1 MPGQEKAG
9 QLADDSDDGD
19 EPVSVDGDSAFVAS
33 LQEDDSPEPSEADDS
48 FGFGE
53 DDLEQEG
60 DQALPPES
68 EEAEVPDAKQDMD
81 VADQSIAK
89 TTEATK
95 RTVLQAGDS
104 DSSVE
109 LQSDNSFDSDFLR
122 GEDDPVHRPPDVPKH
137 EPSAAEEGS
146 EASFKSDDSEF
157 DSDGG

>member
-1 MPGQEKAG
+1 MPEQEKAG
-9 QLADDSDDGD
+9 QSADDSDDGD

-48 FGFGE
+48 FGFDE

-60 DQALPPES
+60 DQALPPEL
-68 EEAEVPDAKQDMD
+68 EEAEVPDMKQDMD

-95 RTVLQAGDS
+95 RTILQAGDS

-109 LQSDNSFDSDFLR
+109 LQSDDSFDSDFLR

-137 EPSAAEEGS
+137 EPSAVDQES